1 MKALLS
7 VQGVHKKFGAT
18 IVLSGVQLEVAE
30 GERHALIGPNGAG
43 KSTLFNLISGRLP
56 ADASVIR
63 LGERDITRAR
73 PWQIHQLGLA
83 RSFQISSLFEQL
95 SVYENLRVAALAA
108 LGVRAGFWRFI
119 ERVHKVRERADEVLE
134 LLGLQAE
141 RDRLAG
147 ALSHASQRA
156 LEIGITLASRPAV
169 LLLDEPTSGMSRAEA
184 DATMTL
190 IRRVTA
196 GRTLLLIE
204 HDMQVVFGLADRIS
218 VLDRGERIA
227 VGTPAQISAN
237 ELVRAAYLGASPC

>member
-1 MKALLS
+1 MKPLLS

-56 ADASVIR
+56 ADAGVIR

-73 PWQIHQLGLA
+73 PWQIHRLGLA

-119 ERVHKVRERADEVLE
+119 ERIQAVRERADEVLE

-156 LEIGITLASRPAV
+156 LEIGITLASRPAI

-184 DATMTL
+184 DATMAL